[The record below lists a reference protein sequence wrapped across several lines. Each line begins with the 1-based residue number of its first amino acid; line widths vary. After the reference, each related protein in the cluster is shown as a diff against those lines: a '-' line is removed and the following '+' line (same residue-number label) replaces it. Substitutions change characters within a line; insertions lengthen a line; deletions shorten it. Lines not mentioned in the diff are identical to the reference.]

1 MSQAM
6 MTDLGT
12 PGAGGWPLVWFER
25 VNGLEHELGRRICGG
40 VCADG
45 APCRRVSTHSSG
57 RCSHHGGN
65 HLTGAP
71 KGNENARIHGLYSR
85 RLQRCGE
92 SCVLWG
98 ACPFAEDDL
107 LEIPLSNRPNCV
119 YEQTEYDRLVDHYVG
134 KDEGVD
140 VHLAHSVALLQVM
153 VSRAAAALSLDGFTE
168 TTRASG
174 EQYSMESSK
183 MSAALQAFL
192 RLAREHR
199 QYRHELMQEIAA
211 AEEKTANQKPV
222 GLADRVRPLLK
233 KAEGVLED
241 AIAYE
246 KRRRAALKAGV
257 PFIEEEDERFYEEHG
272 FYPAIDE
279 EWDEDPDEEGSSDK
293 DEQDG
298 QDDLTG
304 KEERTEEEGEEEGSC
319 DKDGQDGQDGHD
331 GQDDLTG
338 KGEKIKEEGEGEK
351 SFDTDDADGADC
363 GKEGGLGQDG
373 LGGKGK
379 AKGQEGEGEGQ
390 EGVMAAPP

>member
-1 MSQAM
+1 
-6 MTDLGT
+6 
-12 PGAGGWPLVWFER
+12 VWFER
-25 VNGLEHELGRRICGG
+25 VNALEHELGRRICGG
-40 VCADG
+40 VCPDG
-45 APCRRVSTHSSG
+45 TPCRRTSTHSSG

-107 LEIPLSNRPNCV
+107 LEIPLNNRPNCV
-119 YEQTEYDRLVDHYVG
+119 YEQTEYDRLVDHYIG
-134 KDEGVD
+134 KGEGVD
-140 VHLAHSVALLQVM
+140 VHLAHTVALLQVM

-174 EQYSMESSK
+174 AEYSMESSK

-199 QYRHELMQEIAA
+199 QYRRELMQEIAA
-211 AEEKTANQKPV
+211 AEEKTASQQPL
-222 GLADRVRPLLK
+222 GLPDRTRPILK

-257 PFIEEEDERFYEEHG
+257 PFLEEEELEREERFYEEHG
-272 FYPAIDE
+272 FYPARDEDEAEEDADE
-279 EWDEDPDEEGSSDK
+279 EERSDK
-293 DEQDG
+293 DEQDE

-304 KEERTEEEGEEEGSC
+304 KEEKTEQEGE
-319 DKDGQDGQDGHD
+319 Q
-331 GQDDLTG
+331 
-338 KGEKIKEEGEGEK
+338 EK
-351 SFDTDDADGADC
+351 SFDTDYADGEDYGREAARV
-363 GKEGGLGQDG
+363 QDA
-373 LGGKGK
+373 LS
-379 AKGQEGEGEGQ
+379 AKGQQKAQEAEGQ
-390 EGVMAAPP
+390 EGIIAVPP

>member
-1 MSQAM
+1 MSEAM
-6 MTDLGT
+6 MTDQGT
-12 PGAGGWPLVWFER
+12 PRAKGWPLVWFER
-25 VNGLEHELGRRICGG
+25 VNALEHELGRRICGG

-85 RLQRCGE
+85 RLQRCGPN
-92 SCVLWG
+92 CLLWG

-140 VHLAHSVALLQVM
+140 VHLVHTVALLQVM
-153 VSRAAAALSLDGFTE
+153 VSRAAAALSVNGFTE

-174 EQYSMESSK
+174 ADYSMESSK

-199 QYRHELMQEIAA
+199 QYRRELMQEIATA
-211 AEEKTANQKPV
+211 VEKTASQQPR
-222 GLADRVRPLLK
+222 GLPGRMRPLLK

-246 KRRRAALKAGV
+246 KRREAAAKAGV
-257 PFIEEEDERFYEEHG
+257 PFIEEENERFCEEHG
-272 FYPAIDE
+272 FYPE
-279 EWDEDPDEEGSSDK
+279 QGDEDWEPDREEEGSSDK

-298 QDDLTG
+298 QDELTG
-304 KEERTEEEGEEEGSC
+304 KEERTRKSSTDSTDAHRLWGE
-319 DKDGQDGQDGHD
+319 
-331 GQDDLTG
+331 G
-338 KGEKIKEEGEGEK
+338 KGA
-351 SFDTDDADGADC
+351 DD
-363 GKEGGLGQDG
+363 GKENGLVQDG
-373 LGGKGK
+373 LS
-379 AKGQEGEGEGQ
+379 ANGQEKAQEAEEQ
-390 EGVMAAPP
+390 EGIIAVPP

>member
-6 MTDLGT
+6 MTDQGT
-12 PGAGGWPLVWFER
+12 PGAQGWPLVWFER
-25 VNGLEHELGRRICGG
+25 VNALEHELGRRICGG

-85 RLQRCGE
+85 RLQRCGQN
-92 SCVLWG
+92 CLLWG

-119 YEQTEYDRLVDHYVG
+119 YEQTEYDRLVDHYVA

-140 VHLAHSVALLQVM
+140 LHLAHTVALLQVM

-174 EQYSMESSK
+174 AEYSMESSK

-199 QYRHELMQEIAA
+199 QYRRELMHEIAA
-211 AEEKTANQKPV
+211 AEDKTASQKPL
-222 GLADRVRPLLK
+222 GLAERVRPLLK
-233 KAEGVLED
+233 ETEGVLED
-241 AIAYE
+241 ALAYE
-246 KRRRAALKAGV
+246 KRRQAAVKAGV

-272 FYPAIDE
+272 FYPE
-279 EWDEDPDEEGSSDK
+279 KGDEDWEADREEEERSDK

-304 KEERTEEEGEEEGSC
+304 KEETTEEEEGEE
-319 DKDGQDGQDGHD
+319 
-331 GQDDLTG
+331 
-338 KGEKIKEEGEGEK
+338 GEQEK
-351 SFDTDDADGADC
+351 SFHTDDADGADY
-363 GKEGGLGQDG
+363 GKEAGPVQDG
-373 LGGKGK
+373 LSANGQHK
-379 AKGQEGEGEGQ
+379 AEEEEGQ
-390 EGVMAAPP
+390 QGVMAVPP

>member
-12 PGAGGWPLVWFER
+12 PRVPGWPLVWFER
-25 VNGLEHELGRRICGG
+25 VNALEHELGRRICGG

-45 APCRRVSTHSSG
+45 APCTRASTHSSG

-85 RLQRCGE
+85 RLQRCGQN
-92 SCVLWG
+92 CLLWG

-134 KDEGVD
+134 KDQGVD
-140 VHLAHSVALLQVM
+140 VHLAHTVALLQVM
-153 VSRAAAALSLDGFTE
+153 VGRAAAALSLDGFTE

-174 EQYSMESSK
+174 AEYSMESSK

-199 QYRHELMQEIAA
+199 QYRRELMHEIAA
-211 AEEKTANQKPV
+211 AVEKTASQKPL
-222 GLADRVRPLLK
+222 GLPDRMRPLLK

-246 KRRRAALKAGV
+246 KRRRAAGKPRWPL
-257 PFIEEEDERFYEEHG
+257 IEEEDERFYEEHG
-272 FYPAIDE
+272 FFPAIDE
-279 EWDEDPDEEGSSDK
+279 EWDEDPDEEERSDK

-298 QDDLTG
+298 QDDLT
-304 KEERTEEEGEEEGSC
+304 ENREQQAPEAPREEGQPE
-319 DKDGQDGQDGHD
+319 
-331 GQDDLTG
+331 
-338 KGEKIKEEGEGEK
+338 KG
-351 SFDTDDADGADC
+351 FHADVADGEDSA
-363 GKEGGLGQDG
+363 KQDG
-373 LGGKGK
+373 LIKHAPSGNDEQETQE
-379 AKGQEGEGEGQ
+379 AEEQEGIIA
-390 EGVMAAPP
+390 VPP

>member
-12 PGAGGWPLVWFER
+12 PRAQGWPLVWFER
-25 VNGLEHELGRRICGG
+25 VDALEHELGRRICGG

-45 APCRRVSTHSSG
+45 TPCRRVSTHSSG

-85 RLQRCGE
+85 RLQRCGPN
-92 SCVLWG
+92 CVLWG

-119 YEQTEYDRLVDHYVG
+119 YEQTEYDALIDHYVG
-134 KDEGVD
+134 KGEGAD
-140 VHLAHSVALLQVM
+140 VHLVHTVALLQVM

-174 EQYSMESSK
+174 AEYSMESSK

-199 QYRHELMQEIAA
+199 QYRRELMHEIAA
-211 AEEKTANQKPV
+211 AEAETASQKPL
-222 GLADRVRPLLK
+222 GLAERVRPLLK
-233 KAEGVLED
+233 EAEGALED
-241 AIAYE
+241 ALAYE
-246 KRRRAALKAGV
+246 KRRQAAAKAGV
-257 PFIEEEDERFYEEHG
+257 PFIEEENERFYEEHG
-272 FYPAIDE
+272 FYPE
-279 EWDEDPDEEGSSDK
+279 QGDEDWEPDTEEEENSDK

-298 QDDLTG
+298 QDDLRG
-304 KEERTEEEGEEEGSC
+304 KEEKTEEEEGQEAES
-319 DKDGQDGQDGHD
+319 
-331 GQDDLTG
+331 
-338 KGEKIKEEGEGEK
+338 EK
-351 SFDTDDADGADC
+351 SFHTDVADREDSA
-363 GKEGGLGQDG
+363 KQDG
-373 LGGKGK
+373 LIQHGPSGNGEQKTQE
-379 AKGQEGEGEGQ
+379 AEEQEGI
-390 EGVMAAPP
+390 MAVPP

>member
-6 MTDLGT
+6 MTDQGT
-12 PGAGGWPLVWFER
+12 PRAKGWPQVWFER
-25 VNGLEHELGRRICGG
+25 VNALEHELGRRICGG

-45 APCRRVSTHSSG
+45 APCRRTSTHSSG

-71 KGNENARIHGLYSR
+71 NGNENARIHGLYSR
-85 RLQRCGE
+85 RLQRCGQN
-92 SCVLWG
+92 CLLWG

-134 KDEGVD
+134 KGEGVD
-140 VHLAHSVALLQVM
+140 VHLAHTVALLQVM

-174 EQYSMESSK
+174 AEYSMESSK

-199 QYRHELMQEIAA
+199 QYRRELMHEIAA
-211 AEEKTANQKPV
+211 AEDKTASQKPL
-222 GLADRVRPLLK
+222 GLPDRVRPLLK

-241 AIAYE
+241 AIAYA
-246 KRRRAALKAGV
+246 KRRQAAGKPALSL
-257 PFIEEEDERFYEEHG
+257 IEEEDERFYDEHG
-272 FYPAIDE
+272 FFPAIDE
-279 EWDEDPDEEGSSDK
+279 EWDEDPDEEWSSDK

-298 QDDLTG
+298 QDNLTG
-304 KEERTEEEGEEEGSC
+304 KEERTEEEEG
-319 DKDGQDGQDGHD
+319 
-331 GQDDLTG
+331 
-338 KGEKIKEEGEGEK
+338 EEGEQDK
-351 SFDTDDADGADC
+351 SFHTDDADREDY
-363 GKEGGLGQDG
+363 GKETGPVQDG
-373 LGGKGK
+373 LS
-379 AKGQEGEGEGQ
+379 ANGQQ
-390 EGVMAAPP
+390 ETQEAEEQEKIIAVPP